1 METLCFLFCLKWTF
15 KPRVISMSVYTYF
28 ALSAIAAVESR
39 KENEG
44 LGRSTKM
51 FINIYV

>member
-1 METLCFLFCLKWTF
+1 
-15 KPRVISMSVYTYF
+15 MSVYTYF
-28 ALSAIAAVESR
+28 AQSAIAAVESR

-51 FINIYV
+51 FMFMFNVYSVKKDFWIK